1 MLTCTCVF
9 RVDEKRVV
17 KVADFGLARD
27 IYEKD
32 YYAVE
37 DRNRPMPMKWMALE
51 SLDGMKFDTRSDVV
65 IGLVTIAL
73 FPHNLWRMV
82 NTYYILVVVVW
93 CDTVGNYDS
102 RE

>member
-1 MLTCTCVF
+1 MF

-37 DRNRPMPMKWMALE
+37 DRNRPMPMKWMAPE
-51 SLDGMKFDTRSDVV
+51 SLDGMKFDSRSDVV
-65 IGLVTIAL
+65 IGLITITFSKHKHSL
-73 FPHNLWRMV
+73 PP
-82 NTYYILVVVVW
+82 
-93 CDTVGNYDS
+93 GG
-102 RE
+102 

>member
-1 MLTCTCVF
+1 MF

-37 DRNRPMPMKWMALE
+37 DRNRPMPMKWMAPE

-65 IGLVTIAL
+65 IGLVTIIL
-73 FPHNLWRMV
+73 FPGINTNTTSHQEDMV
-82 NTYYILVVVVW
+82 
-93 CDTVGNYDS
+93 TVHS
-102 RE
+102 IFL